1 MVRIFV
7 LWIMLFVCSFSEV
20 LSSSLVDTYRFQG
33 LNAVEERLEEL
44 LQDVKYWD
52 GYLEDKDVKSGYYD
66 MDTPIVFVD
75 KKAKKMK
82 LYRYKNGKISL
93 DFSEDVIVGKEGDKV
108 REGDLKTPV
117 GVYDI
122 TRRFIPQDK
131 FYGPVSFELSYPNIL
146 DKLES
151 KNGYGIWIHG
161 FPLDGAKREE
171 LTRGCVA
178 VENDILV
185 KFDDKLGANRSIVI
199 ISEFGDVN
207 VEKKTVSYILA
218 SLYQWRDAWKKSDVE
233 RYLAFYDERFK
244 RFDGQGIKEFSR
256 MKRQI
261 FSRKEEKVIEF
272 SNLAISPYPDTR
284 QENMFRVAFDE
295 LYKTKTYQFKGKKEL
310 YVQVKNNI
318 MKILAEK

>member
-233 RYLAFYDERFK
+233 RYLTFYDERFK